1 MGGCGRRNVPPATGG
16 GIYWTGTTVGNPTT
30 WYYGCAQAQSMA
42 ATVACSCVRTRLNGI
57 ITSRLPFWSQLTAE
71 ERGWFNYAL
80 SQMSSTAC
88 GYVTGSGSTLT
99 LPPGFLANPPSEINL
114 LLSHGGPAG
123 VAAASLMSTFNQV
136 AQCLINLP
144 AALMGMGLE
153 CLVEH
158 ASQITIY
165 HGVIEGG
172 PADTGTTCNQ
182 NGSQYVQ
189 CTRMADAPVCS
200 NSSAGMPCLRGGG
213 QPGTCGTGFGGCAC
227 R

>member
-1 MGGCGRRNVPPATGG
+1 MPSRTSPPTIALIGSFVA
-16 GIYWTGTTVGNPTT
+16 I
-30 WYYGCAQAQSMA
+30 
-42 ATVACSCVRTRLNGI
+42 ACSAQQPAPEPG
-57 ITSRLPFWSQLTAE
+57 
-71 ERGWFNYAL
+71 
-80 SQMSSTAC
+80 
-88 GYVTGSGSTLT
+88 GSHR
-99 LPPGFLANPPSEINL
+99 AASEINL

-123 VAAASLMSTFNQV
+123 VAAASLMSTFNQI

-172 PADTGTTCNQ
+172 PADTGSTCNS
-182 NGSQYVQ
+182 GGTQYVQ